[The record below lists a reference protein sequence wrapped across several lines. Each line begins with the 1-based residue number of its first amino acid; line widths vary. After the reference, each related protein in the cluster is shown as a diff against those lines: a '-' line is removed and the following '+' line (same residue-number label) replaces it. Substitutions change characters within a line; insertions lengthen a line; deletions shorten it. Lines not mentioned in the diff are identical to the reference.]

1 MTVARVSDMT
11 YDIRMSLAAAGAYLQ
26 LLRERRGLSRA
37 DVASAAGTNEAQV
50 IRIEKGEIDT
60 RGSLL
65 LRMVQAVRGRAEDV
79 LKLVTDASATAED
92 GRRAAENAL
101 RPMEPSAEEKELLE
115 RLQHLSP
122 AHRRALMQYLQA
134 IAEETN

>member
-1 MTVARVSDMT
+1 MT
-11 YDIRMSLAAAGAYLQ
+11 YDGRMSLTAAGAYLQ
-26 LLRERRGLSRA
+26 LMRERRGLSRA

-79 LKLVTDASATAED
+79 LKLVTDVGATAED
-92 GRRAAENAL
+92 GRRIAEEAL
-101 RPMEPSAEEKELLE
+101 RPSDPTAEEQELLA
-115 RLQHLSP
+115 RLKHLTP
-122 AHRRALMQYLQA
+122 AHRRALMLYLQA
-134 IAEETN
+134 IVEETD